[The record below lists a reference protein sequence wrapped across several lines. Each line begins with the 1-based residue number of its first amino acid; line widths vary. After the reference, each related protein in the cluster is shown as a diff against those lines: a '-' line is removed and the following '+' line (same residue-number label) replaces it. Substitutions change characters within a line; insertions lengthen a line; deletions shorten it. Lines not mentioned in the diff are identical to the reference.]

1 MGGNDIGDGTPR
13 VIFLDIDGPM
23 IPGTMFLIDRMCSFH
38 RVFPATTISV
48 INEVCKRTGAKVV
61 LNTTHNRPFTDVP
74 DITDAMVNHGFDRSH
89 FHAFPKTSYPDIPRD
104 LAVKEWLAKRGRFDW
119 IAFDDV
125 RFTDDERLIWIDPDC
140 GLHLGHLNDA
150 LERFGEKPC
159 LILM

>member
-1 MGGNDIGDGTPR
+1 MSDSCTDKTPR

-38 RVFPATTISV
+38 RVFPATTIAV

-61 LNTTHNRPFTDVP
+61 LNTTHNRPFENVP
-74 DITDAMVNHGFDRSH
+74 DIVDAMVNFGFDRGH
-89 FHAFPKTSYPDIPRD
+89 FHAFPKTMYPDIPRD
-104 LAVKEWLAKRGRFDW
+104 LAVKEWLNKRGDCDW
-119 IAFDDV
+119 IAFDDA

-140 GLHLGHLNDA
+140 GLHLGYLNDA
-150 LERFGEKPC
+150 LERFGEAPC